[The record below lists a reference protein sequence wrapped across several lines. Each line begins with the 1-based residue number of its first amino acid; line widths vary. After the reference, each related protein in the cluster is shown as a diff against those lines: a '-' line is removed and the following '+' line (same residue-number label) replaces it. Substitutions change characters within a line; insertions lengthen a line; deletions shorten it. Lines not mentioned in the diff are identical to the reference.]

1 MENVNRG
8 AIFKNDS
15 KQKETHPD
23 YRGKINWGGVDIE
36 VSMWIKE
43 SKEGKKYFSVSLQ
56 EPYKKVENTSDK
68 IARANNNVEDSGLP
82 F

>member
-1 MENVNRG
+1 
-8 AIFKNDS
+8 
-15 KQKETHPD
+15 
-23 YRGKINWGGVDIE
+23 
-36 VSMWIKE
+36 MWIKE

-68 IARANNNVEDSGLP
+68 IARENNNDDLP

>member
-23 YRGKINWGGVDIE
+23 YRAKINWGGVDIE
-36 VSMWIKE
+36 LSMWIKE
-43 SKEGKKYFSVSLQ
+43 SKEGKKYFFGMKCL
-56 EPYKKVENTSDK
+56 KIKGKVYCLLN
-68 IARANNNVEDSGLP
+68 

>member
-56 EPYKKVENTSDK
+56 GPYKKVENTSDK
-68 IARANNNVEDSGLP
+68 IARANNNDDLP

>member
-1 MENVNRG
+1 MDNLNRG

-23 YRGKINWGGVDIE
+23 YRGKINWGGTEIE
-36 VSMWIKE
+36 VSMWVKK
-43 SKEGKKYFSVSLQ
+43 SKEGKSYFSVSLQ
-56 EPYKKVENTSDK
+56 EPYKKMENTSDK
-68 IARANNNVEDSGLP
+68 IIKAQELENDLP

>member
-23 YRGKINWGGVDIE
+23 YRGKINWGGTEIE
-36 VSMWIKE
+36 VSMWVKK
-43 SKEGKKYFSVSLQ
+43 SKEGKSYFSVSLQ
-56 EPYKKVENTSDK
+56 EPYKKMENTSDK
-68 IARANNNVEDSGLP
+68 ITKAQELENDLP

>member
-8 AIFKNDS
+8 AIFKNENATGNQPS
-15 KQKETHPD
+15 YK
-23 YRGKINWGGVDIE
+23 GKINWGGVDIE

-56 EPYKKVENTSDK
+56 EPYKKMENTSEK
-68 IARANNNVEDSGLP
+68 IARENNNDDLP

>member
-15 KQKETHPD
+15 KQKDTHPD

-68 IARANNNVEDSGLP
+68 IAQANKNDDLP